1 MLYKTTFLESWGS
14 GIKRIIDA
22 CQENHV
28 VEPKWS
34 INCGFVS
41 VTFIRP
47 LTDPMKELVGLQKE
61 LSTPQVPPKYPS
73 SLYFSVCY
81 EWRFL
86 ADFCNNEEIGAKRQK
101 KF

>member
-22 CQENHV
+22 CRENHV
-28 VEPKWS
+28 IEPKWS

-61 LSTPQVPPKYPS
+61 LSTPQVPPKFM
-73 SLYFSVCY
+73 LWCM
-81 EWRFL
+81 L
-86 ADFCNNEEIGAKRQK
+86 
-101 KF
+101 